1 MKFGMNLL
9 LWTGE
14 MHDGLMPVLESIK
27 EMGYDGVEIPVFE
40 MDVEKYA
47 EWGRRLD
54 ELGLE
59 RTAAVS
65 YTHLTLPT
73 TPYV

>member
-9 LWTGE
+9 LWSGE

-47 EWGRRLD
+47 EWGGGWMSWNWS
-54 ELGLE
+54 GL
-59 RTAAVS
+59 
-65 YTHLTLPT
+65 P
-73 TPYV
+73 